1 MGALTL
7 IKGVG
12 KLDIY
17 QMIDGKRSDK
27 LEESR
32 FNYADLGVSP
42 IYISPNPQTGGLN
55 LHVVSHRWAGN
66 ISFGLSN
73 KVGEYDLIESDDFPI
88 AVTSGDRRVNNIN
101 FSEIH
106 ARYVVAIFNGTPV
119 NVFPDSY
126 LAIHIGAV

>member
-12 KLDIY
+12 KIDVY
-17 QMIDGKRSDK
+17 ETVDGKKSDRVS
-27 LEESR
+27 ESR

-42 IYISPNPQTGGLN
+42 VYITPNFATGGLA
-55 LHVVSHRWAGN
+55 LHVVSHRWAGT
-66 ISFGLSN
+66 ITFGLSN
-73 KVGEYDLIESDDFPI
+73 KVGEYDTIVSTDFPI
-88 AVTSGDRRVNNIN
+88 TVTSGDRRVNVIN

-106 ARYVVAIFNGTPV
+106 ARYVVAVFNGTPV
-119 NVFPDSY
+119 NSFPDSY